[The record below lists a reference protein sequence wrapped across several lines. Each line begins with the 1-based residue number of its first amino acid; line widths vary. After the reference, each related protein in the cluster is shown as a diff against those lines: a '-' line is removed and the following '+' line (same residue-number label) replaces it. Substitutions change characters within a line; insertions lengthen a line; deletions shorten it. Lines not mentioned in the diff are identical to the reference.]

1 MKILYFS
8 PTYSPI
14 THGPALTAQIIANIP
29 SDKHSVEIRMVSES
43 FEFDTPPNAYLIDI
57 QINRVFHAW
66 GKWIR
71 MWRYYQKAIEI
82 YKDYPF
88 DYLLFNDALLGFF
101 SALWWRSSPV
111 QIWGFCND
119 CAYMSLSSNVN
130 KWKLSF
136 LMECLHAIAEY
147 GTMKLADG
155 IFTCSQSLRNM
166 AMLVY
171 GIKSDKI
178 KCLYPGI
185 HLSFWTYKFRCFK
198 NLGEMEEIL
207 FVKSDYKNGG
217 LLVLLNALSRLSHL
231 PFRLH
236 IVGTPSSQLCNLQK
250 LLNKYPKLNI
260 VLYGQVSPVKVRE
273 LMYQCDMLCIPSINE
288 GFGIANI
295 EGLATGISVVSTSA
309 GGIPEVLPMDKYG
322 WTVPP
327 NDDISLARSIEYCW
341 RNKMER
347 SKRSQAGRA
356 MVELHFT
363 SQQLQENFI
372 QCIIKK

>member
-14 THGPALTAQIIANIP
+14 THGPALTAQIIANLP
-29 SDKHSVEIRMVSES
+29 SNKYSIEIRMVSES
-43 FEFDTPPNAYLIDI
+43 FEFDAPPNAYFIDI
-57 QINRVFHAW
+57 KINRVFHAW

-101 SALWWRSSPV
+101 SALWWQSSTV

-119 CAYMSLSSNVN
+119 YAYMSLSSNVN

-136 LMECLHAIAEY
+136 LMECLHTIAEF

-166 AMLVY
+166 AIHVY

-185 HLSFWTYKFRCFK
+185 YLSFWTYKFRCFK
-198 NLGEMEEIL
+198 SLGEMEEIL

-217 LLVLLNALSRLSHL
+217 LLVLLNALNRLSHL
-231 PFRLH
+231 SFRLH
-236 IVGTPSSQLCNLQK
+236 IVGTPSSQLTNLQI

-260 VLYGQVSPVKVRE
+260 VIYGQVSPFKVRE

-295 EGLATGISVVSTSA
+295 EGLATGISVVSSSA

-327 NDDISLARSIEYCW
+327 NDDISLAKSIEYCW
-341 RNKMER
+341 LNKMER

-363 SQQLQENFI
+363 SQHLQENFI
-372 QCIIKK
+372 QCIMKK

>member
-14 THGPALTAQIIANIP
+14 THGPALTAQIIAGIP
-29 SDKHSVEIRMVSES
+29 SDEHSIEIRMVSES
-43 FEFDTPPNAYLIDI
+43 FEFDAPPNAYLIDI
-57 QINRVFHAW
+57 QINRFFHAW

-71 MWRYYQKAIEI
+71 MWRYYQKALEI
-82 YKDYPF
+82 YKEYPF
-88 DYLLFNDALLGFF
+88 DCLLFNDALLGFF
-101 SALWWRSSPV
+101 SALWWRTSPV

-130 KWKLSF
+130 KWKPSF
-136 LMECLHAIAEY
+136 LMECLHTIAEY
-147 GTMKLADG
+147 GTMKMADG
-155 IFTCSQSLRNM
+155 IFTCSLSLRNM
-166 AMLVY
+166 AMYVY

-185 HLSFWTYKFRCFK
+185 CLSFWVFK
-198 NLGEMEEIL
+198 YRFFKDLGEMEEIL

-217 LLVLLNALSRLSHL
+217 LQVLLNALARISHL
-231 PFRLH
+231 SFRLH
-236 IVGTPSSQLCNLQK
+236 IVGTPTSQLASLHR
-250 LLNKYPKLNI
+250 LLHKYPNLNI
-260 VLYGQVSPVKVRE
+260 ISYGQVSPFKVRQ
-273 LMYQCDMLCIPSINE
+273 LMHQCDMLCIPSINE

-295 EGLATGISVVSTSA
+295 EGLATGISVVSSSA
-309 GGIPEVLPMDKYG
+309 GGIPEVLSMDKYG

-327 NDDISLARSIEYCW
+327 NDDISLARAIDYCW

-347 SKRSQAGRA
+347 SKRSLAGRA